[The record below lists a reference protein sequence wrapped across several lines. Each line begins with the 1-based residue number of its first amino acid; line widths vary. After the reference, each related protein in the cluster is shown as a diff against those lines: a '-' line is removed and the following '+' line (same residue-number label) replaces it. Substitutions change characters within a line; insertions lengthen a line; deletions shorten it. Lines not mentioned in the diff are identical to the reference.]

1 MDPRDRHR
9 TTTTINTAARFLGV
23 SVETLRKRLQR
34 GSVDGFKAEDGTW
47 RVVLDMS
54 GGDIAALAEPERRG
68 EPDVLLKEV
77 QAIRSQ
83 VSALAEALC
92 DLTALLEDLHGQAAA
107 VPPPSDDQ
115 NPIALTEPQIRQI
128 LVALLDYLQH
138 HQSR

>member
-54 GGDIAALAEPERRG
+54 GGDIILAEPERRG

-77 QAIRSQ
+77 RRS
-83 VSALAEALC
+83 AA
-92 DLTALLEDLHGQAAA
+92 GQRPGGGA
-107 VPPPSDDQ
+107 VRPDGPAGRPAWAGGLPPPPSDDQ